1 MSGLR
6 RRKWKHARWR
16 HARRMKFHLS
26 GALLAVLC
34 SVLLLAGAWVLLRR
48 GDTLPDI
55 FARRTAPSPQ
65 ASVQRGQDA
74 GKSFPFDRLDP
85 VASPDFF
92 DVIDARD
99 AALARSGDAALL
111 HWRNALDVAAV
122 TPTTMRA
129 GRSDAMRTESR
140 VILVI
145 EKDRHQLT
153 VFSGD
158 GPIKSYRVAVGRNR
172 GDKQSVGDLRTPEGV
187 FTVYKVHDAQH
198 WAHDFGDGKG
208 TITGAYGPLF
218 IRLDTPPWKGIGIHG
233 THDSASLGTDAT
245 EGCIRMQN
253 DELLELAAMIDA
265 GTTVIV
271 K

>member
-16 HARRMKFHLS
+16 HARRVKSRFL
-26 GALLAVLC
+26 GVLLAALC
-34 SVLLLAGAWVLLRR
+34 FVLLLAGTWVFLRR
-48 GDTLPDI
+48 DDVLPRI
-55 FARRTAPSPQ
+55 LAGRPAPPPQ
-65 ASVQRGQDA
+65 SSIQRGRTTERT
-74 GKSFPFDRLDP
+74 FPFDGLDP

-92 DVIDARD
+92 DVIDAQE
-99 AALARSGDAALL
+99 AAWARSSDMMLP
-111 HWRNALDVAAV
+111 HWRNALDVAAA
-122 TPTTMRA
+122 TPASLRA
-129 GRSDAMRTESR
+129 RRSDAMRAESR

-172 GDKQSVGDLRTPEGV
+172 GNKQSVGDLRTPEGV
-187 FTVYKVHDAQH
+187 FTVYKVHDARH

-208 TITGAYGPLF
+208 MIAGAYGPLF
-218 IRLDTPPWKGIGIHG
+218 IRLETPPWKGIGVHG
-233 THDSASLGTDAT
+233 THDDASLGTDAT